1 MTDALNNGERQV
13 APTLDGIRRDHR
25 ARYEWVARN
34 LPPASRVVDVAC
46 GVGYGARILAEA
58 GHTVFAID
66 LSQAAIEYA
75 LGHHAH
81 PRVCYLV
88 HDASSLD
95 LVDAYDA
102 AVCFETIEHLADP
115 LPMLR
120 TLRAATVLYASV
132 PNEAKFPFRC
142 ADNSW
147 QGWQHHHRHYTRD
160 EFAGLI
166 WGAGWSPLAWYGQE
180 GRESDVVAEVD
191 GRTLVVIA
199 ERAEGVKIVEEPVVG
214 SHETV
219 AIRMPA
225 TEAAPSAVDPAPAHV
240 AIVGLGP
247 SSKAYFE
254 TVMRL
259 GGRKALADETWA
271 VNALGDVLACDRV
284 FHMDDVAVQERRAAA
299 KPEGNIARMVEWLK
313 THPGPIYT
321 SVVRDGYPG
330 MIPFPIEDVLNAG
343 GVPYFNNTV
352 AYAIGYAR
360 FIGVKKLSLYGV
372 DFTRPNVHQGEQ
384 GRACC
389 EFWLGLCT
397 ADGMEID
404 LPSETT
410 LMDACADGEHPW
422 FYGYDGVDLTLGDAP
437 DGKIKVTM
445 APRDLPTA
453 EAVEERY
460 RHDLPVNR
468 LLRGAAA

>member
-34 LPPASRVVDVAC
+34 LPPASRVIDLAC
-46 GVGYGARILAEA
+46 GVGYGAFILAEA
-58 GHTVFAID
+58 GHKVVAID
-66 LSQAAIEYA
+66 RSPEAIAYA
-75 LGHHAH
+75 RENFGH
-81 PRVCYLV
+81 PRVAHVVADCTAPGFDV
-88 HDASSLD
+88 GDA
-95 LVDAYDA
+95 DA
-102 AVCFETIEHLADP
+102 AVCFETVEHLANP
-115 LPMLR
+115 GPV
-120 TLRAATVLYASV
+120 LRALGDAAPVLYASV

-142 ADNSW
+142 AENNG
-147 QGWQHHHRHYTRD
+147 QGWLHHHRHYTRD
-160 EFAGLI
+160 EFAGLLR
-166 WGAGWSPLAWYGQE
+166 GARWSPLGWYGQQ
-180 GRESDVVAEVD
+180 GRDSDVVADVN

-199 ERAEGVKIVEEPVVG
+199 ERAEMPEKIAPMPVVA
-214 SHETV
+214 EPQPV
-219 AIRMPA
+219 APR
-225 TEAAPSAVDPAPAHV
+225 HV

-254 TVMRL
+254 LVMRL

-299 KPEGNIARMVEWLK
+299 KPDGNIAAMVRWLK

-321 SVVRDGYPG
+321 GVVRDGYPG
-330 MIPFPIEDVLNAG
+330 MVAFPLEDVLNAG

-352 AYAIGYAR
+352 AYAIAYAR
-360 FIGVKKLSLYGV
+360 FIGVRKLSLYGV
-372 DFTRPNVHQGEQ
+372 DFTRPNIHQGEQ

-397 ADGMEID
+397 AAGMEID
-404 LPSETT
+404 LPEETT

-422 FYGYDGVDLTLGDAP
+422 FYGYDGVDVTLGDGP
-437 DGKIKVTM
+437 DGKVKVEMT
-445 APRDLPTA
+445 PRDLPTVA
-453 EAVEERY
+453 VIEARY
-460 RHDLPVNR
+460 DHSRHPNR
-468 LLRGAAA
+468 LIDGGKT